1 MARMLNLSISKRM
14 ILFIT
19 VPLVIESIFFGVLLQ
34 QFQNLQQELK
44 KEAEA
49 VDTLVLVNR
58 IFVGAMSGAG
68 NLFSSTAFRQPKL
81 YEQAMKDFDEVDRHI
96 LELKRIAPA
105 DGESATSGF
114 VKIIEQAKQMF
125 EDTATDAHEDEFRVE
140 NFKMAGKAK
149 SFLKRLQVAGL
160 RVIEEKTRYRDEV
173 RENTQLIRGKIELII
188 QTGIAINFVFAIIAI
203 IAFGMTLGK
212 RFRVVFDN
220 TMRIAANQPLNPPLK
235 GGDELSR
242 LDHIIHQMDEELQ
255 VTRLRERA
263 IIDNTAEIICSL
275 DQSCRV
281 VEVNSAVQKRLGYPE
296 EDFRGSI
303 FQSHVVTEQRQIAYD
318 SLQKSRNAGKEYSF
332 ETQLVTR
339 DGGVRDVE
347 VTAQWSE
354 TNQGI
359 FCILRDITARK
370 ESERLKAEVIAMVSH
385 DLRAPLTSIGM
396 SLDMIVD
403 GIFGEIN
410 DRGMKVASAA
420 QQSVTSLIAM
430 INDLLDIERAESTG
444 VQLYYEETD
453 CAKVVAR
460 ALEVVKPEADSK
472 KIALAENSVSQDCKF
487 DVERIN
493 RVLVNL
499 LNNAIKF
506 SPSGSKITVSCNRI
520 GDKLEF
526 SVSDQG
532 AGIPED
538 KIDSVFEK
546 FRQVGTGSEG
556 EKKGSGLG
564 LAICK
569 TMVEAHGGNIGVK
582 SVLGQGSTFW
592 FTVPV
597 NPPLN
602 PSSQSEG

>member
-1 MARMLNLSISKRM
+1 M

-44 KEAEA
+44 REAEA

-125 EDTATDAHEDEFRVE
+125 EDTSTDAHEDEFRVE

-602 PSSQSEG
+602 PSSQSAG

>member
-1 MARMLNLSISKRM
+1 M

-44 KEAEA
+44 KEADA

-81 YEQAMKDFDEVDRHI
+81 YEQAMTDFDEVDRHI
-96 LELKRIAPA
+96 LELKRIAPP

-114 VKIIEQAKQMF
+114 VRIIEQAKQMF
-125 EDTATDAHEDEFRVE
+125 EDTAADAHEDEFRVE

-281 VEVNSAVQKRLGYPE
+281 VEVNSAVQKRLGYAE

-303 FQSHVVTEQRQIAYD
+303 FQSHVITEQRQIAYD
-318 SLQKSRNAGKEYSF
+318 SLQKSRNANREYSF
-332 ETQLVTR
+332 ETQLMTK

-444 VQLYYEETD
+444 IQLYYEDTD

-472 KIALAENSVSQDCKF
+472 KIALVENSVSQTCKF

-506 SPSGSKITVSCNRI
+506 SPSGSKITASCTLTGEN
-520 GDKLEF
+520 LEF

-569 TMVEAHGGNIGVK
+569 TMVEAHGGKIGVK

-592 FTVPV
+592 FTVPI

-602 PSSQSEG
+602 QSSQSGG

>member
-44 KEAEA
+44 REAEA

-125 EDTATDAHEDEFRVE
+125 EDTSTDAHEDEFRVE

-602 PSSQSEG
+602 PSSQSAG

>member
-506 SPSGSKITVSCNRI
+506 SPSGSKITVSCNKI

-597 NPPLN
+597 NP
-602 PSSQSEG
+602 SSQSAG